1 MLQKFYKL
9 LLFIGLFSS
18 VLLRPVKKREKSK
31 NPLASFGKLVYN
43 THIFPVNVRIIANIA
58 GFILYLEPVC
68 SCFPTGGKGTFH
80 GGTEKG
86 D

>member
-1 MLQKFYKL
+1 LLQKFYKL
-9 LLFIGLFSS
+9 LLFIGLFPAVSFAIA
-18 VLLRPVKKREKSK
+18 KRHEKSK
-31 NPLASFGKLVYN
+31 ILLATFGELLYN

-58 GFILYLEPVC
+58 GFILFLEPVC
-68 SCFPTGGKGTFH
+68 SCFPAGGRSRIH

>member
-9 LLFIGLFSS
+9 LLFIRLF
-18 VLLRPVKKREKSK
+18 PVVSYGHVKQREKYK
-31 NPLASFGKLVYN
+31 IPLASFGNLVYN
-43 THIFPVNVRIIANIA
+43 THIFPVNVRIIADIA
-58 GFILYLEPVC
+58 GFILFLEPVC
-68 SCFPTGGKGTFH
+68 SCFPTGGIDTLH